1 MWLRR
6 APHLDIFSSPT
17 EKDVKIAE
25 DSLKS
30 LNILHMKDKP
40 YTEISGGEQQLVFI
54 ERVLAQDPDVLLL
67 DEPTSHL
74 DFGNQI
80 RTLNIIKKLAKKGLS
95 VVMSSHFPDHAFM
108 SANKVAV
115 MKGKHFIGVGSPD
128 EVITE
133 RNMESVYG
141 IR

>member
-40 YTEISGGEQQLVFI
+40 YTE
-54 ERVLAQDPDVLLL
+54 
-67 DEPTSHL
+67 
-74 DFGNQI
+74 
-80 RTLNIIKKLAKKGLS
+80 S
-95 VVMSSHFPDHAFM
+95 VVENSSW
-108 SANKVAV
+108 SLLR
-115 MKGKHFIGVGSPD
+115 GS
-128 EVITE
+128 
-133 RNMESVYG
+133 
-141 IR
+141 